1 MERKDQTLDTVRAK
15 FSEYWPDAEMP
26 DSVRQL
32 WTRRLKNLNMNDLYE
47 SLDEVR
53 VKYSSKT
60 PQLKWVMEAYY
71 EINGRRRTAPTQS
84 VAEIEK
90 EQLDQRLDE
99 EAEQFMQ
106 KVEKDLTMVSEDEK
120 CRAAEALP
128 FAVKRKP
135 AEWGRITKG
144 LVWQKL
150 FGSSR
155 SNASRSPSLGLG
167 PPV

>member
-1 MERKDQTLDTVRAK
+1 MQRNDQTFDTVRTK
-15 FSEYWPDAEMP
+15 FSDYWPDADMP

-32 WTRRLKNLNMNDLYE
+32 WTRKLKNLNMNDLYDA
-47 SLDEVR
+47 LDEVR

-60 PQLKWVMEAYY
+60 PQLKWVMEAYF

-84 VAEIEK
+84 VAESEK
-90 EQLDQRLDE
+90 EQLDAKLDE
-99 EAEQFMQ
+99 EAEDFMR
-106 KVEKDLTMVSEDEK
+106 KVEKDLSMVSEDEK

-128 FAVKRKP
+128 FAASRKP

-144 LVWQKL
+144 LVWLKL

-155 SNASRSPSLGLG
+155 LSASPSPSLGLG